1 MRAGA
6 RSPSQTSSISSA
18 SPISYLS
25 PPTSTAE
32 TESAPSVASP
42 TPPPSENPQCGVFD
56 ERYSLLHLELLHHFQ
71 TDFVKTLDLDHLEF
85 QPVVQMTIKEAFA
98 TPFLM
103 DELLALSAAHKA
115 ALPDGQR
122 REYYRT
128 EATRL
133 QTRALAQFNDV
144 QATLSGEN
152 RMAVFL
158 FSTFLGQHVLH
169 DTLQEA
175 SCHAAGDIEPLLNK
189 LGQCLNIHHGIA
201 QIAGQSWEELV
212 ARVPVFGAHKAR
224 CQEVTDEANEPGS
237 ECYPLM
243 QLIKRSYLDQPGRDA
258 CSLAVERLQQLI
270 STRQAYYRTT
280 GTSGPLIRFV
290 QEWLVRAPQS
300 YVYLVIE
307 KRPEALA
314 ILAHYLALLHQARD
328 CWVVGDAGVLI
339 VQSISE
345 HLGTD
350 WAEWLA
356 WPNQMVA
363 AVS

>member
-1 MRAGA
+1 MRTEEA
-6 RSPSQTSSISSA
+6 RSSTQTPSIASA
-18 SPISYLS
+18 SPVLYLS
-25 PPTSTAE
+25 PPTST
-32 TESAPSVASP
+32 TDQESTPSVTSP
-42 TPPPSENPQCGVFD
+42 TPPPSENPQCGIFD

-71 TDFVKTLDLDHLEF
+71 TDLVKSLGLDHLEVE
-85 QPVVQMTIKEAFA
+85 PVMQLTIKEAFA

-115 ALPDGQR
+115 ALPDNQR

-133 QTRALAQFNDV
+133 QTRALAQFNEA
-144 QATLSGEN
+144 QASLSGEN

-158 FSTFLGQHVLH
+158 FSTYLGQHVLH
-169 DTLQEA
+169 DTLQQA
-175 SCHAAGDIEPLLNK
+175 SCHTGDIEPLLDK

-201 QIAGQSWEELV
+201 HIAGQSWEELV
-212 ARVPVFGAHKAR
+212 ARFPEFDAHRAR
-224 CQEVTDEANEPGS
+224 HHEVTDVANEPES

-243 QLIKRSYLDQPGRDA
+243 HLIKKSYLDESGRAA

-270 STRQAYYRTT
+270 NTQRTYYRNT
-280 GTSGPLIRFV
+280 GISGPLINFV
-290 QEWLVRAPQS
+290 QEWLVRAPPS

-328 CWVVGDAGVLI
+328 CWVVGNAGSFLVR
-339 VQSISE
+339 SISK
-345 HLGTD
+345 HLGKD

-356 WPNQMVA
+356 WPNQMVT